1 VLKGRQNRP
10 HQAQKK
16 PPLVISASVEHRRF
30 FRMDLGILAHAGWFM
45 ILRSSLLPVSVVSYQ
60 RRDLFSRILRNLS
73 LPDN

>member
-1 VLKGRQNRP
+1 LKL
-10 HQAQKK
+10 A
-16 PPLVISASVEHRRF
+16 LLDLF
-30 FRMDLGILAHAGWFM
+30 FIAVGMSMDLGILAHAGWFM